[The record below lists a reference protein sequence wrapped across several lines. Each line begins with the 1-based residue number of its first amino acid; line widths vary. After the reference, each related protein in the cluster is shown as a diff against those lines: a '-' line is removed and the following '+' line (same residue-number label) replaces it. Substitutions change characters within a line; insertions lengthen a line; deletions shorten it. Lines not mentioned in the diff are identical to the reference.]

1 MPIETFNISFE
12 STENKQQY
20 DTNITFTEERG
31 KVVVISNVLKTFSS
45 LDPSPSN
52 PPPLKGG
59 LDLKPKKL

>member
-31 KVVVISNVLKTFSS
+31 KVVVISNVLKTFSG

-52 PPPLKGG
+52 SPPPHGG
-59 LDLKPKKL
+59 TGPETKKL